1 MKTYKEFLEEK
12 VDTRALRNREFA
24 QKKNQMKPGAPDK
37 GGAMVHV
44 PGKGRTEKE
53 ATGKFDPRGARATS
67 KRPPGVSG
75 TSRPTSARAAL
86 AKYDKAAARARDA
99 KETKAAEEK
108 FKKSRTG
115 FAAGVKQALGGDII
129 GSLPKKGDKKYNEI
143 ARKDRDEKRKE
154 FAKKKVQQAGSYARK
169 VLTNMNANNSV
180 TVDKGTPIA

>member
-24 QKKNQMKPGAPDK
+24 QKKKQMKPGAPDK

-115 FAAGVKQALGGDII
+115 FAAGVKQALGGDVI
-129 GSLPKKGDKKYNEI
+129 GSRKTGDKKYDEI

-154 FAKKKVQQAGSYARK
+154 FAKKKVGQVGSYARK